1 MNLNRKRI
9 IIVLC
14 ALSIALV
21 SVTLGTAQE
30 EKETV
35 TITGTVLRA
44 DSGLVILTDGGM
56 YSLSGQDLSKM
67 VDKEVEVSGTVTER
81 DEGSTINVTSF
92 REIQG

>member
-1 MNLNRKRI
+1 MKFNRNLI
-9 IIVLC
+9 IVVLC
-14 ALSIALV
+14 ALSIAMV

-35 TITGTVLRA
+35 TITGTVLQS

-67 VDKEVEVSGTVTER
+67 VDKEVEVSGTVTEG
-81 DEGSTINVTSF
+81 DEGSSINVTSF
-92 REIQG
+92 REIQE

>member
-1 MNLNRKRI
+1 MKFNRNLI
-9 IIVLC
+9 VVVLC
-14 ALSIALV
+14 ALSIAMV

-35 TITGTVLRA
+35 TITGTVLQS

-67 VDKEVEVSGTVTER
+67 VDKEVEVSGTVTEG
-81 DEGSTINVTSF
+81 DEGSSINVTSF

>member
-1 MNLNRKRI
+1 MKFNRNL
-9 IIVLC
+9 IIVVLC
-14 ALSIALV
+14 VLSIALV
-21 SVTLGTAQE
+21 SVTMGTAQE

-35 TITGTVLRA
+35 TITGTVLHT
-44 DSGLVILTDGGM
+44 DSGLVILNDGGM

-67 VDKEVEVSGTVTER
+67 VDKEVEVSGTVTEG

>member
-1 MNLNRKRI
+1 MKFNRNF
-9 IIVLC
+9 IIVMLC
-14 ALSIALV
+14 VLSIALV
-21 SVTLGTAQE
+21 SATMGKAQE

-35 TITGTVLRA
+35 TITGTVLHS

-56 YSLSGQDLSKM
+56 YSLTGKDLSKM
-67 VDKEVEVSGTVTER
+67 VDKEVEVSGTVTEG

>member
-1 MNLNRKRI
+1 MNLNRKFI

-14 ALSIALV
+14 ALSIALA
-21 SVTLGTAQE
+21 SVIIGKAQG

-35 TITGTVLRA
+35 TITGTVLQA
-44 DSGLVILTDGGM
+44 DSGLVIPTDGGM

-67 VDKEVEVSGTVTER
+67 VDKEVEISGTVTEG

>member
-1 MNLNRKRI
+1 MKFNKNL
-9 IIVLC
+9 IIVVFC
-14 ALSIALV
+14 AFSIAMV

-35 TITGTVLRA
+35 TITGTVLQS

-56 YSLSGQDLSKM
+56 YSLAGQDLSKM
-67 VDKEVEVSGTVTER
+67 VDKEVEVSGTVTEG
-81 DEGSTINVTSF
+81 DEWSSINVTSF

>member
-1 MNLNRKRI
+1 MKFNKNL
-9 IIVLC
+9 IIVVFC
-14 ALSIALV
+14 AFSIAMV

-35 TITGTVLRA
+35 TITGTVLQS

-67 VDKEVEVSGTVTER
+67 VDKEVEVSGTVTEG
-81 DEGSTINVTSF
+81 DEGSSINVTSF

>member
-1 MNLNRKRI
+1 MNLNRKFI
-9 IIVLC
+9 IILLC

-21 SVTLGTAQE
+21 SVTMGKAQE
-30 EKETV
+30 DKETV
-35 TITGTVLRA
+35 TITGTVLQA

-67 VDKEVEVSGTVTER
+67 VDKEVEVTGTVTDG

>member
-1 MNLNRKRI
+1 MKFNRNLI
-9 IIVLC
+9 IVVLC
-14 ALSIALV
+14 ALSIAMV

-35 TITGTVLRA
+35 TITGTVLQS

-67 VDKEVEVSGTVTER
+67 VDKEVEVSGTVTEG
-81 DEGSTINVTSF
+81 DEGSSINVTSF

>member
-1 MNLNRKRI
+1 MKFNKNL
-9 IIVLC
+9 IIVVFC
-14 ALSIALV
+14 AFSIAMV

-35 TITGTVLRA
+35 TITGTVLQS

-67 VDKEVEVSGTVTER
+67 VDKEVEVSGTVTEG
-81 DEGSTINVTSF
+81 DEGSSINMTSF